1 MPESPPEAEIH
12 ICTLLGTTMGHCS
25 IVTCVASVGKGK
37 LLAFIPPPVLAVIK
51 AGNVADELRSCGWA
65 PLQLANAM
73 TIFHQPPQNE
83 TKVGKAWEPV
93 LAAALL
99 LYTRSNGVFS
109 PVHFLQRRALW

>member
-25 IVTCVASVGKGK
+25 IVTCVASVGKGQ

-51 AGNVADELRSCGWA
+51 AGNVADELRSCGRA

-73 TIFHQPPQNE
+73 IIFQQPRRMRQNS
-83 TKVGKAWEPV
+83 GK
-93 LAAALL
+93 
-99 LYTRSNGVFS
+99 RGS
-109 PVHFLQRRALW
+109 QC